1 MYPANSALEAFKLH
15 YEKFLVACDAVEK
28 DGLWNTEEDGEME
41 AWFANDV
48 SCAIVRL
55 IASDGVFRQEE
66 VDLLNDAFGFSY
78 TVEELQM
85 VYDDYSEKIDAFFE
99 EDVPASL
106 AQLEELNPEL
116 AEDYRSMLRL
126 ICDVIIEADETVT
139 EREKEDARHLK
150 VLL

>member
-1 MYPANSALEAFKLH
+1 MSSANSAMEAFKLN

-55 IASDGVFRQEE
+55 IASDGVFRQKE
-66 VDLLNDAFGFSY
+66 VDLLNDALGFAY
-78 TVEELQM
+78 TVEELEA
-85 VYDDYSEKIDAFFE
+85 VYDDYSEKIDVLFE
-99 EDVPASL
+99 EELPASIE
-106 AQLEELNPEL
+106 QLEELNPEL
-116 AEDYRSMLRL
+116 ADDYRSMMRL

-139 EREKEDARHLK
+139 EREKEDAEHLK
-150 VLL
+150 ALL